1 MRGPRGVQ
9 GRVPAASRAAAFAVA
24 ALVVLLGGVAAPGPG
39 AKAQGERP
47 GGAAGEARPVAP
59 AEFLRFA
66 LSSAAMQARAASLAA
81 SRDTRPEVKGFA
93 QEMARF
99 REAQTERLRAFA
111 QARGIAVPEGAAE
124 FGHRVVLQ
132 NLEPLDYLALS
143 RRYAEVQVQA
153 LEQEVRG
160 YEAAAASPDDA
171 LKELAGAMLPQLR
184 QWLDGARKAYDAV
197 RP

>member
-1 MRGPRGVQ
+1 VRA
-9 GRVPAASRAAAFAVA
+9 PAASRRAGARAAA
-24 ALVVLLGGVAAPGPG
+24 ALALLLGGAVASVPG
-39 AKAQGERP
+39 AMAQGEGP
-47 GGAAGEARPVAP
+47 GGGATEAARPVAP
-59 AEFLRFA
+59 TEFLGFA
-66 LSSAAMQARAASLAA
+66 LSSAAMQGRAASLAA

-93 QEMARF
+93 QEMVRF
-99 REAQTERLRAFA
+99 REAQAERLRAFA
-111 QARGIAVPEGAAE
+111 QAHGIAVPEGAAE

-143 RRYAEVQVQA
+143 RRFAEVQVQA

-171 LKELAGAMLPQLR
+171 LKGLAEAMLPQLR